1 MITIEMLDQ
10 DWLVTYTKSWKSFTN
25 EKAEEKLE
33 IKMSG
38 RYRYALMQK
47 SSWTVVTIQIDEI
60 CGPNLCYVRRLRIT

>member
-1 MITIEMLDQ
+1 MIKIEMSDQ
-10 DWLVTYTKSWKSFTN
+10 DWLVSDTKSWKSFTN

-47 SSWTVVTIQIDEI
+47 GSWTVVT
-60 CGPNLCYVRRLRIT
+60 CHNSK